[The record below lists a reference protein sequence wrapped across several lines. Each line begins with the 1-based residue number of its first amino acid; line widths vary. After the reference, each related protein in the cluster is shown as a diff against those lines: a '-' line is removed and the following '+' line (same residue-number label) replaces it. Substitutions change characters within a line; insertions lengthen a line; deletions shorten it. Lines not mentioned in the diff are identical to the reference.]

1 MDEFITLDEGV
12 KLIEFIEIAESGR
25 IAQDVYSSIEGAV
38 QEAKVKLKNSQL
50 GKIVENCPSIP
61 ANRKLLFIVDLYKII
76 DMYGLNERN
85 KYVNTIHRDG
95 EVAYLN
101 QLNKEV
107 AAIEKAK
114 EKQTDYETIENLN
127 RIIET
132 KNAWIRKM
140 AEMRPNKHRPVDIL
154 KHGLALSFKSVW
166 NAHTNSE
173 KMDDA
178 SYDLAAQF
186 FCELGYNKKSEQKYK
201 GQEVLDNYDQ
211 KYMIEMFGD
220 IEKAEKVTPFYQR
233 NN

>member
-1 MDEFITLDEGV
+1 MDKWLTPDEGI

-25 IAQDVYSSIEGAV
+25 IAQDIYSSIDGAV
-38 QEAKVKLKNSQL
+38 QEAKIKLKNSQL

-76 DMYGLNERN
+76 DMYGLNKRN
-85 KYVNTIHRDG
+85 KDIDTIHSDA
-95 EVAYLN
+95 EAAYVK
-101 QLNKEV
+101 QLKKEV
-107 AAIEKAK
+107 VVIEKAK
-114 EKQTDYETIENLN
+114 QKQTDHETIENLN

-132 KNAWIRKM
+132 KNAWIRKL
-140 AEMRPNKHRPVDIL
+140 AASLPKKHRPVDIL

-178 SYDLAAQF
+178 FYDLAAQF

-211 KYMIEMFGD
+211 KYMTEMFGD
-220 IEKAEKVTPFYQR
+220 IEKAEKATPFYQR
-233 NN
+233 IN